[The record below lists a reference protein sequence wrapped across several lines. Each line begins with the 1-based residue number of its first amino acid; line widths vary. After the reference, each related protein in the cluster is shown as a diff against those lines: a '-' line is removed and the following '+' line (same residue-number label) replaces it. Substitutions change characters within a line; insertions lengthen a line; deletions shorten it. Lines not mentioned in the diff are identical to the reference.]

1 MKRDKE
7 VVVKRVVCLVFI
19 TGVLFSN
26 VSADAIGLR
35 LGGGPF
41 GGNAEVTYQKSVNSS
56 NRLEADLGWGGGIG
70 FAGIYHWHWN
80 ITDGLY
86 WYAGPG
92 ALITLWDGGIGLGVG
107 GQIGIE
113 YNFNT
118 LGAPILLSL
127 DTRPMIGLHSGGGIG
142 YDGALSIRYTF

>member
-1 MKRDKE
+1 MKKIIF
-7 VVVKRVVCLVFI
+7 LISI
-19 TGVLFSN
+19 TALLSSN
-26 VSADAIGLR
+26 AMADAIGLR

-41 GGNAEVTYQKSVNSS
+41 GGNAEVTYQKPLSSS
-56 NRLEADLGWGGGIG
+56 NRIEVDLGWGGGIG
-70 FAGIYHWHWN
+70 IAGLYHWRWN
-80 ITDGLY
+80 ITNGLN

-92 ALITLWDGGIGLGVG
+92 AQLSLWDGGMNLSVG

-118 LGAPILLSL
+118 TGVPILLSL
-127 DTRPMIGLHSGGGIG
+127 DTRPMIGLLSGGGFG